1 MVRHGENMD
10 AVTFV
15 AGSGRAA
22 NALNSQVW
30 EEQLVLL
37 KLNQAVALML
47 LLLISPLLLTIAFL
61 IWRRD
66 GAPVLYGHYRV
77 GRGGKLFRCLKY
89 RTMLRDSE
97 RVLADLL
104 RDDPKSRAEWASDQK
119 LLNDPRITPIGRFL
133 RSSSLDELPQLLN
146 VVRGEMLL
154 VGPRPVTVAELTRYG
169 TVRWHY
175 LSVRPGIT
183 GLWQV
188 SGRNNTTYEERV
200 ALDTHYVENRSL
212 RKDIGILLRTIL
224 VVIFKDGAR

>member
-1 MVRHGENMD
+1 MD

-15 AGSGRAA
+15 SGSRRAA
-22 NALNSQVW
+22 GAFNSQASFAQLFLLRLNQVIA
-30 EEQLVLL
+30 LVLL
-37 KLNQAVALML
+37 CAL
-47 LLLISPLLLTIAFL
+47 SPLLLTIAFF
-61 IWRRD
+61 IWQKD
-66 GAPVLYGHYRV
+66 GAPIVFGHYRV
-77 GRGGKLFRCLKY
+77 GCGGKLFRCLKF

-97 RVLADLL
+97 RILADLL
-104 RDDPKSRAEWASDQK
+104 RDDPESRLEWHADQK
-119 LLNDPRITPIGRFL
+119 LLNDPRITSVGRFL

-169 TVRWHY
+169 RLRWHY

-200 ALDTHYVENRSL
+200 ALDAHYVENRSL
-212 RKDIGILLRTIL
+212 LGDIGILLRTIL
-224 VVIFKDGAR
+224 VVILKDGAR

>member
-1 MVRHGENMD
+1 MD

-15 AGSGRAA
+15 SGSRKAA
-22 NALNSQVW
+22 NALNSQVR

-37 KLNQAVALML
+37 KLNQAVALVL
-47 LLLISPLLLTIAFL
+47 LLALSPLLLITAFL
-61 IWRRD
+61 IWQRD
-66 GAPVLYGHYRV
+66 GAPILYGHYRV
-77 GRGGKLFRCLKY
+77 GRGGKLFRCLKF
-89 RTMLRDSE
+89 RTMLRDSD

-104 RDDPKSRAEWASDQK
+104 RDDPKSRTEWQADQK
-119 LLNDPRITPIGRFL
+119 LLNDPRITPVGRFL

-169 TVRWHY
+169 MVRWHY

-200 ALDTHYVENRSL
+200 VLDARYVENRSL
-212 RKDIGILLRTIL
+212 RGDLVILLRTIL
-224 VVIFKDGAR
+224 VVILKDGAR